1 MITRKVKVVDAQD
14 NWAEGFQLEQEIL
27 RELLGDIV
35 EDIHHIGSTSVPALA
50 AKPIIDI
57 LLEVSSIPALDAQ
70 SAKLINLGYVAKGE
84 YGITGR
90 RYFEKGGDDRTHHL
104 HAFKSGDP
112 HVYRHLAF
120 RDYLKAHPE
129 IREKYAHL
137 KKKTAQE
144 VNGDV
149 EGYREGKNDFV
160 ELHLAKAIDW
170 ARGSY

>member
-1 MITRKVKVVDAQD
+1 MITRKVKVVDAQAR
-14 NWAEGFQLEQEIL
+14 WAEDFQQEQEIL
-27 RELLGDIV
+27 HDLLGDIV
-35 EDIHHIGSTSVPALA
+35 EGIHHIGSTSVPDLA

-57 LLEVSSIPALDAQ
+57 LLEVSDIEALEAQ
-70 SAKLINLGYVAKGE
+70 SAKLINIGYVAKGE
-84 YGITGR
+84 YGIEGR

-104 HAFKSGDP
+104 HAFKTGDP

-129 IREKYAHL
+129 VREKYAHL
-137 KKKTAQE
+137 KMKTAQD

-149 EGYREGKNDFV
+149 VRYREGKSDFM

>member
-1 MITRKVKVVDAQD
+1 MITRKVKVVDAQAR
-14 NWAEGFQLEQEIL
+14 WAEDFQQEQEVL
-27 RELLGDIV
+27 YDLLGDIV
-35 EDIHHIGSTSVPALA
+35 EGIHHIGSTSVPDLA

-57 LLEVSSIPALDAQ
+57 LLEVSDIEALETQ
-70 SAKLINLGYVAKGE
+70 SAKLINIGYVAKGE
-84 YGITGR
+84 HGIKGR

-104 HAFKSGDP
+104 HAFKTGDP

-129 IREKYAHL
+129 VREKYAHL
-137 KKKTAQE
+137 KKKTAQD

-149 EGYREGKNDFV
+149 VGYREGKSDFV